1 MFYMLATVLLGG
13 LALLAPRVAAVAIA
27 LSLVVTLT
35 VKLVTRLVSNVEP
48 TLGESFKAVCYGIGL
63 GGLALAMLIGA
74 GISVANSGGTMS
86 LSGAAGQVVFA
97 LLLACYVAGFKGAL
111 GTGWRASAV
120 VAFAASVVSIGF
132 LFSVRNI
139 A

>member
-13 LALLAPRVAAVAIA
+13 LALLAPRFAVVALA

-35 VKLVTRLVSNVEP
+35 VKLVARLASKVEP
-48 TLGESFKAVCYGIGL
+48 TIGESFRAVWYGIGL
-63 GGLALAMLIGA
+63 AGLVLAMMLGA
-74 GISVANSGGTMS
+74 TGGT
-86 LSGAAGQVVFA
+86 LHVEGDQATLVLGLLFAA
-97 LLLACYVAGFKGAL
+97 YVAGFKGAL

-132 LFSVRNI
+132 LYSVRNI